1 MVTLVIMDGLGI
13 NESSYGN
20 AVKLQGMPNLKKLK
34 SEYPYTEISA
44 SGKAVGLNEGQMGN
58 SEVGHLNLGAGRVVF
73 QDLLRIDNAIQDRSF
88 FENEK
93 LIDAVEFANKNNST
107 LHILGLC
114 SNGGVHSHINHLKAL
129 IDLANMHNCKRVVL
143 HLFLDGRDTLID
155 SGVNFVQEISEYSKD
170 KNAVIG
176 SLCGRVYA
184 MDREKRY
191 DRVLKAYN
199 MLTSEGYGE
208 QDYKTAI
215 KNSYNNGIYDE
226 FFEPTKLKDF
236 APIKDND
243 SVIFFNFRT
252 DRARELT
259 AAFTNKDFNEF
270 EHINYNNLK
279 FTTFTEYDATFKNVD
294 VAFPPFKIENNLSKI
309 ISDANM
315 KQFHISETTKY
326 AHVTFFF
333 NGGIEKPYK
342 NEERKLIESANV
354 LSFASIPQMRAYE
367 ITEEVVKAIN
377 SKKYDF
383 ILVNLSNADMIGHT
397 GDLNSAIKAVEVVD
411 ECVKRIANAC
421 LSINGDCLITADH
434 GNAEEMLSKT
444 GEVITS
450 HTTNKVPVILCS
462 NKYKN
467 ANLKPN
473 GKLANIA
480 PTVLQ
485 LLNIEIPK
493 DMESSLITKQGIN
506 SIKTY

>member
-20 AVKLQGMPNLKKLK
+20 AVKLQGTPNLKKLK
-34 SEYPYTEISA
+34 SEYPYAEISA

-73 QDLLRIDNAIQDRSF
+73 QDLLRIGNAIQDKSF

-114 SNGGVHSHINHLKAL
+114 SNGGVHSHIDHLKAL

-155 SGVNFVQEISEYSKD
+155 SGINFVQEISEYSKD

-184 MDREKRY
+184 MDREKRF
-191 DRVLKAYN
+191 DRIELVYN
-199 MLTSEGYGE
+199 MLTSQNKGLLSA
-208 QDYKTAI
+208 TAALE
-215 KNSYNNGIYDE
+215 NSYKNNIFDE
-226 FFEPTKLKDF
+226 FVLPTKLVGFK
-236 APIKDND
+236 PISDND

-259 AAFTNKDFNEF
+259 QAFTQDNFKEFN
-270 EHINYNNLK
+270 HKKIKNLF
-279 FTTFTEYDATFKNVD
+279 FTCFTEYDASFKNVKI
-294 VAFPPFKIENNLSKI
+294 AFPTEKIDNNLSKI

-315 KQFHISETTKY
+315 TQLHISETTKY

-342 NEERKLIESANV
+342 GENRQLIESANV
-354 LSFASIPQMRAYE
+354 LSFASVPQMKAFE
-367 ITEEVVKAIN
+367 ITNEVIKAIN
-377 SKKYDF
+377 SKQYNF
-383 ILVNLSNADMIGHT
+383 VLVNLSNADMIGHT
-397 GDLNSAIKAVEVVD
+397 GDLNAAIKAVEVVD
-411 ECVKRIANAC
+411 LCVKNIVDATLAVG
-421 LSINGDCLITADH
+421 GDCVVTADH
-434 GNAEEMLSKT
+434 GNAEKMMDENGNVCT
-444 GEVITS
+444 T

-462 NKYKN
+462 EKNKNKK
-467 ANLKPN
+467 LIKN

-480 PTVLQ
+480 PTVLK
-485 LLNIEIPK
+485 LLNLPIPGCM
-493 DMESSLITKQGIN
+493 DIPLF
-506 SIKTY
+506 

>member
-20 AVKLQGMPNLKKLK
+20 AVKLQGTPNLEQLK
-34 SEYPYTEISA
+34 SEFPYTEISA
-44 SGKAVGLNEGQMGN
+44 SGKAVGLNDGQMGN

-73 QDLLRIDNAIQDRSF
+73 QDLLRIDNAIQDKSF

-129 IDLANMHNCKRVVL
+129 IDLTKMHNCKQVVL
-143 HLFLDGRDTLID
+143 HLFLDGRDTLVDGGID
-155 SGVNFVQEISEYSKD
+155 FVQDINEYISGT
-170 KNAVIG
+170 NVVLG

-199 MLTSEGYGE
+199 MLTSEGNGE

-215 KNSYNNGIYDE
+215 INSYNNGVYDE

-236 APIKDND
+236 KPIMDND

-259 AAFTNKDFNEF
+259 DAFTNKDFNQF
-270 EHINYNNLK
+270 AHIDYKNLK

-294 VAFPPFKIENNLSKI
+294 VAFPPFKIEDNLSKI

-333 NGGIEKPYK
+333 NGGIEKTYK

-367 ITEEVVKAIN
+367 ITEDVVNAIK
-377 SKKYDF
+377 SRKYDF

-411 ECVKRIANAC
+411 ECVKKIATTC
-421 LSINGDCLITADH
+421 LNEGGDCLITADH
-434 GNAEEMLSKT
+434 GNAEQMLAEN
-444 GEVITS
+444 GNVITS

-462 NKYKN
+462 KKYQK
-467 ANLKPN
+467 A
-473 GKLANIA
+473 KLTSGRLSNIA

-485 LLNIEIPK
+485 LLGIEIPK
-493 DMESSLITKQGIN
+493 DMDSSLIVE
-506 SIKTY
+506 